1 MISSDFIL
9 RSNSL
14 RTQNFFTPWYVR
26 VHIFSENIAY
36 VLNEW
41 SLVDVVKKHLPTG
54 SSALSLSLSLCLC
67 LCHCLCLCLSQKRR
81 RRKHD
86 IWQACI
92 LHLQWNVHWNN
103 VVTWRL
109 ITDLRFLNIFSLCWS
124 FWNISNIWTSICNFS
139 QYIPCNVPKNAEFS
153 GMKNKT
159 FLLFLDPR
167 I

>member
-54 SSALSLSLSLCLC
+54 SNALCLF
-67 LCHCLCLCLSQKRR
+67 LSVSVSATVSVSVSLK
-81 RRKHD
+81 KEEEE
-86 IWQACI
+86 
-92 LHLQWNVHWNN
+92 N
-103 VVTWRL
+103 T
-109 ITDLRFLNIFSLCWS
+109 IFDKLV
-124 FWNISNIWTSICNFS
+124 FYICNEMFTE
-139 QYIPCNVPKNAEFS
+139 I
-153 GMKNKT
+153 M
-159 FLLFLDPR
+159 
-167 I
+167 